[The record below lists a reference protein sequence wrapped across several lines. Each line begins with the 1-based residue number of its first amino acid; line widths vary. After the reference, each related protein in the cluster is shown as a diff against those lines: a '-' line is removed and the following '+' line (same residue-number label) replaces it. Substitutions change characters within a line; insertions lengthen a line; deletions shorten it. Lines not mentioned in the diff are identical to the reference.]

1 MESDNL
7 NDFYWYWLCS
17 IPGVSRVKQRS
28 LLSEFGDA
36 KKIYS
41 QEITARNAPYG
52 LSQNDLLNIE
62 NSKRDRQVYEEYCA
76 LQTKNIKF
84 VHIGAADFPKKL
96 KIIPDPPI
104 GLFVKG
110 RLPDDEVISVAIVG
124 ARSCSEYGR
133 SIAYTLG
140 KRFAYMG
147 IQVVS
152 GMALG
157 IDASGQLGCVDGGG
171 DSYAVLGG
179 GVDVCY
185 PRENIGLYTTLTR
198 KGGVISEYLPG
209 FNPRKGT
216 FPERNRLIS
225 GLADIVIVVEARK
238 KSGSLIT
245 VDHALEQNKEVMAVP
260 GRVNEP
266 LSAGCNEL
274 IKSGAMMIT
283 CAEDIRN
290 ADAVQRW
297 VERYADSEKNN
308 LGTRQSQCN
317 DDIEN
322 DLQVNL
328 ETNPLASVK
337 NLVYSTTNL
346 YPKDID
352 TIISESGLDISVVS
366 EQLFE
371 LQLSGAIK
379 EVGKNCYVRS
389 GL

>member
-1 MESDNL
+1 
-7 NDFYWYWLCS
+7 
-17 IPGVSRVKQRS
+17 
-28 LLSEFGDA
+28 
-36 KKIYS
+36 
-41 QEITARNAPYG
+41 
-52 LSQNDLLNIE
+52 
-62 NSKRDRQVYEEYCA
+62 
-76 LQTKNIKF
+76 
-84 VHIGAADFPKKL
+84 
-96 KIIPDPPI
+96 
-104 GLFVKG
+104 
-110 RLPDDEVISVAIVG
+110 
-124 ARSCSEYGR
+124 
-133 SIAYTLG
+133 
-140 KRFAYMG
+140 
-147 IQVVS
+147 
-152 GMALG
+152 
-157 IDASGQLGCVDGGG
+157 
-171 DSYAVLGG
+171 VLGG

-185 PRENIGLYTTLTR
+185 PRENIGLYTTLAR
-198 KGGVISEYLPG
+198 KGGIISEYLPG

-297 VERYADSEKNN
+297 VERYADSKKNN